1 MALLYAPG
9 DFQAP
14 YHNDLYHH
22 QRPWKQPFES
32 SPSFTPSF
40 KEPFGAQTPAQNR
53 QGLIQVIAPIGLL
66 ITLAVTILVGLYSNF
81 VNEQNN
87 NRFLEAEAQSNNAIP
102 PVITT
107 GLVMPTGPQLTR
119 LDLQA
124 VPLNELTILEGLE
137 VTIEPVA
144 RQTSTTIMGE
154 TDAEGKYAAAVQ
166 VGVPITV
173 TLSGQG
179 LITIEKTIVPLAQ
192 NPPVIM
198 LASKP
203 LEEGEVVAMLT
214 WTDAIL
220 DFDIA
225 AITSECCLLNFAETS
240 CLSPSLR
247 QPRSST
253 IAAELTQDTI
263 LDIGVEILT
272 FSGVTA
278 ADTLTIFANNN
289 QEDPEIGS
297 SGAIVTVLIGDKAV
311 STNIPTS
318 DPNPVSLFWIAGE
331 IQMMHFVPTVSESLK
346 TIDFGTCQTIID
358 QNFGGI

>member
-1 MALLYAPG
+1 
-9 DFQAP
+9 
-14 YHNDLYHH
+14 
-22 QRPWKQPFES
+22 
-32 SPSFTPSF
+32 
-40 KEPFGAQTPAQNR
+40 
-53 QGLIQVIAPIGLL
+53 
-66 ITLAVTILVGLYSNF
+66 
-81 VNEQNN
+81 
-87 NRFLEAEAQSNNAIP
+87 
-102 PVITT
+102 
-107 GLVMPTGPQLTR
+107 MPTGPQLTR

-240 CLSPSLR
+240 CLR
-247 QPRSST
+247 
-253 IAAELTQDTI
+253 
-263 LDIGVEILT
+263 
-272 FSGVTA
+272 
-278 ADTLTIFANNN
+278 
-289 QEDPEIGS
+289 DPEIGS